1 MDRRACPEQGRR
13 VVITG
18 VGVFSAI
25 GITRESFA
33 QSLFAGVSGV
43 RPIAR
48 LNVGTDFPV
57 RFAAEVP
64 RFKTRDYIPDEQ
76 KKSIKVMSYDVQLGV
91 VAAMSAVTDSGIIP
105 SLAVG
110 KEEKEGTVPQSGTV
124 PWRVDPTRLGI
135 SYGCGNI
142 SSDPEELA
150 PSYAAGVRDDAV
162 DYRAM
167 GAEVMRGLTPLWL
180 LKYLPNMPACHV
192 SIFVDA
198 QGPNNSLTTGDA
210 ASLEAIG
217 EGFRVIRRGWADVM
231 ITGGVDAKVNPIS
244 LIRYRLLNWVNM
256 SDGAPE
262 TLARPFDKAR
272 AGFVVGE
279 GAASLILEELNHARA
294 RGARIYGEVLG
305 FGGGCDAT
313 GMNEPHPDGRG
324 CRIAMTAAL
333 RDAKTA
339 PADVDAVFANASG
352 AVVGDRAEARAIA
365 SVFGSVRGAGVP
377 VTATRSMIGYV
388 SSGGGAL
395 DAVAALSAI
404 EAGAV
409 PPTLNCDAPDP
420 ECPVRVTGRTPLK
433 VANLD
438 RILINNGGFG
448 GQFASLVIGRYSS

>member
-1 MDRRACPEQGRR
+1 
-13 VVITG
+13 
-18 VGVFSAI
+18 
-25 GITRESFA
+25 
-33 QSLFAGVSGV
+33 
-43 RPIAR
+43 
-48 LNVGTDFPV
+48 
-57 RFAAEVP
+57 
-64 RFKTRDYIPDEQ
+64 
-76 KKSIKVMSYDVQLGV
+76 MSYDVQLGV
-91 VAAMSAVTDSGIIP
+91 VAAMSAVADSGIIP
-105 SLAVG
+105 ALG
-110 KEEKEGTVPQSGTV
+110 KGTAGTVPDSGTV
-124 PWRVDPTRLGI
+124 PMSGTVPGRVDPTRLGI
-135 SYGCGNI
+135 SFGCGNI

-150 PSYAAGVRDDAV
+150 SSYAAGVKDNAV
-162 DYRAM
+162 DYRAI
-167 GAEVMRGLTPLWL
+167 GAEVMKGLTPLWL

-217 EGFRVIRRGWADVM
+217 EAFRVIRRGWADVM
-231 ITGGVDAKVNPIS
+231 IAGGVDAKVNPIN
-244 LIRYRLLNWVNM
+244 LIRYRLLGWANM
-256 SDGAPE
+256 NDGAPE

-279 GAASLILEELNHARA
+279 GAASLILEELHHARA
-294 RGARIYGEVLG
+294 RGAKIYGEVLG

-313 GMNEPHPDGRG
+313 GLNEPHPDGRG

-339 PADVDAVFANASG
+339 PADVDAIFANASG

-365 SVFGSVRGAGVP
+365 SVFGPYVAHPPSGVSSSSSTQPRAAGRQTP
-377 VTATRSMIGYV
+377 PLVTATRSMIGHV
-388 SSGGGAL
+388 SAGGGAL

-404 EAGAV
+404 EAGAI

-420 ECPVRVTGRTPLK
+420 ECPVNVMKRTPLS